1 MEIKNNDDNL
11 YVRFNDML
19 ERKYFFMAIFL
30 IIITLVSCGAEG
42 GSIFITMPDE
52 YRQTYEAKEAVIL
65 KAIAGVFRDK
75 NLGSNVTINKE
86 KQTVDTDYIIQG
98 DWRTKSMARVRK
110 INWKESEVVLSVFT
124 EKKTEKGW
132 EMRRLLEKNQ
142 YANIFDTIE
151 LRIYEEMSKIE

>member
-11 YVRFNDML
+11 YARFNDML
-19 ERKYFFMAIFL
+19 ERKYFFLVIFL
-30 IIITLVSCGAEG
+30 IIINLVSCGAEM
-42 GSIFITMPDE
+42 GSVVITKPDE
-52 YRQTYEAKEAVIL
+52 YRQTYEAKEAIIL

-75 NLGSNVTINKE
+75 KMGNNVTINQE
-86 KQTVDTDYIIQG
+86 KQTVETDYIAQG

-142 YANIFDTIE
+142 YVNIFDTIE

>member
-1 MEIKNNDDNL
+1 MEIKNNIDL
-11 YVRFNDML
+11 
-19 ERKYFFMAIFL
+19 KYFSLAIIL
-30 IIITLVSCGAEG
+30 IIINLVSCGAEM
-42 GSIFITMPDE
+42 GSVVITRPDE
-52 YRQTYEAKEAVIL
+52 YRHTYEAKEAVVL
-65 KAIAGVFRDK
+65 RAIAGVFRDK

-124 EKKTEKGW
+124 EKKTKEGW

-142 YANIFDTIE
+142 YVNIFDTIE

>member
-1 MEIKNNDDNL
+1 MEIKNNIDL
-11 YVRFNDML
+11 
-19 ERKYFFMAIFL
+19 KYFSLAIIL
-30 IIITLVSCGAEG
+30 IIINLVSCGAEM
-42 GSIFITMPDE
+42 GSVVITRPDE
-52 YRQTYEAKEAVIL
+52 YRHTYEAKETIVL

-124 EKKTEKGW
+124 EKKTKEGW

-142 YANIFDTIE
+142 YVNIFDTIE